1 MTPDAANRQ
10 RLENYVKLQAE
21 LRRREE
27 RALYEGDF
35 RAFVEAGWSA
45 MDSSEFQDSWAMD
58 ALCEH
63 LTAVTRGDIKRLLI
77 NFPPR
82 CGKSNVASIAWPAWT
97 WAQSEENIRFTAG
110 PQVRFL
116 CGSYG
121 HTLSLKLS
129 TATRRLLTSPFYQ
142 RYWADRFE
150 LMGDQN
156 AKHQY
161 DNTKGGSRI
170 ATSIGGSLIGL
181 GGDVICVDDPHNTEQ
196 VESDADRETV
206 LRWWKELR
214 STRLN
219 DPKRTAIVV
228 VMQRL
233 HEEDVSGAIL
243 QDSEDWTHLMLPMRH
258 DPERHCVTVLK
269 WDEQGEPEKTWEDP
283 RNPFGKELLWFE
295 RYGEREVK
303 LLEEELGPYMASG
316 RLQQAPQPD
325 GGGIIKREYWQL
337 WEETQFPPLSYVWGS
352 ADTAYTE
359 KEQNDPTGFTCW
371 GLWHDQGQPKVIMLT
386 AWRKRLEIHGPNT
399 WLNEKTG
406 VIESIDRQPQEKF
419 AAWVARTQAHWG
431 LCEWLAY
438 SCTRFNVDK
447 LLIESKASGLSV
459 AQELRRLHGSEN
471 WGIELVTPE
480 GDKTAR
486 LVAVQATFSAGLVY
500 APDRDWSQQV
510 IDEVSSYPKGKFK
523 DLTDSTSQALKHVR
537 DIGLLVRPEE
547 RRYAEEAAARH
558 KPASVPLYPA

>member
-1 MTPDAANRQ
+1 MNPNAAARE
-10 RLENYVKLQAE
+10 RLENYAKLQAE

-27 RALYEGDF
+27 RAYYEGNF
-35 RAFVEAGWSA
+35 RAFVEASWSA
-45 MDSSEFQDSWAMD
+45 IDSSEFQESWALD

-63 LTAVTRGDIKRLLI
+63 LEAVTRGDIKRLLT

-82 CGKSNVASIAWPAWT
+82 AGKSNVCSIAWPAWT
-97 WAQSEENIRFTAG
+97 WAQSGENICFTSG

-142 RYWADRFE
+142 KYWGDRFE

-156 AKHQY
+156 AKHQF
-161 DNTKGGSRI
+161 DNTEGGNRS
-170 ATSIGGSLIGL
+170 ATSIGSTLIGL
-181 GGDVICVDDPHNTEQ
+181 GGDIVCVDDPHNTEA
-196 VESDADRETV
+196 VESDAERETV

-219 DPKRTAIVV
+219 DPKQTAIVV
-228 VMQRL
+228 IMQRL
-233 HEEDVSGAIL
+233 HEQDVSGVIL
-243 QDSEDWTHLMLPMRH
+243 EDSEDWTHLMLPMRH
-258 DPERHCVTVLK
+258 DPNRHCVTVLK
-269 WDEQGEPEKTWEDP
+269 WDENGQPERTWEDP
-283 RNPFGKELLWFE
+283 RDPGSKELMWPE

-303 LLEEELGPYMASG
+303 LLETELGPYMASG

-325 GGGIIKREYWQL
+325 GGGIIKREYWIE
-337 WEETQFPPLSYVWGS
+337 WAEKDFPPLSYVWAS

-371 GLWHDQGQPKVIMLT
+371 GLWSDQGQPKVILLT

-399 WLNEKTG
+399 WIDSNGAKQ
-406 VIESIDRQPQEKF
+406 SIDRLKGERF
-419 AAWVARTQAHWG
+419 GDWVARTQAQWG
-431 LCEWLAY
+431 LCEWLHY
-438 SCTRFNVDK
+438 SCNRFNADK
-447 LLIESKASGLSV
+447 LLIEAKASGHSV
-459 AQELRRLHGSEN
+459 AQELYRLHGSEK
-471 WGIELVTPE
+471 WSIELVTPE
-480 GDKTAR
+480 GDKGAR
-486 LVAVQATFSAGLVY
+486 LVSVQATFAAGLVY
-500 APDRDWSQQV
+500 APFRDWSQEV
-510 IDEVSSYPKGKFK
+510 IDEVSSYPKHKFR

-547 RRYAEEAAARH
+547 RQYADESMAKH
-558 KPASVPLYPA
+558 KSVLPALYPA

>member
-97 WAQSEENIRFTAG
+97 WTQSGENIRFTAG

-142 RYWADRFE
+142 RYWSDRFE

-170 ATSIGGSLIGL
+170 ATSVGGSLIGL
-181 GGDVICVDDPHNTEQ
+181 GGDCVLVDDPHNTEQ

-283 RNPFGKELLWFE
+283 RNPYGKELLWSE

-325 GGGIIKREYWQL
+325 GGGIIKREYWQV
-337 WEETQFPPLSYVWGS
+337 WEESQFPPLSYVWAS

-359 KEQNDPTGFTCW
+359 KEENDPTGFTCW

-406 VIESIDRQPQEKF
+406 VIESIDRLPQEKF
-419 AAWVARTQAHWG
+419 GAWVLRTQHKWG

-480 GDKTAR
+480 GDKGAR

-558 KPASVPLYPA
+558 KPQTQPLYPA